1 MQSKYV
7 AASISPEL
15 LQLCDNIQINVPN
28 YSQNN
33 LLLDMQLNNL
43 PIVLGNRCI
52 PSNQTKQELTTPFGE
67 QKDLAK
73 VRQFL
78 LYIPFLFFHTV
89 NDVKYERLSLFVF

>member
-7 AASISPEL
+7 PASVSPEL

-28 YSQNN
+28 YGQNN

-52 PSNQTKQELTTPFGE
+52 ASNQTKQEFNTLSRE
-67 QKDLAK
+67 QKDLIK
-73 VRQFL
+73 VGQSL
-78 LYIPFLFFHTV
+78 SLIYNVPFLSHC
-89 NDVKYERLSLFVF
+89 E